1 MTLTAPTSLVSPTSM
16 TDADALSVITT
27 DLESSIY
34 VEAGAGTGK
43 THSLVQRI
51 TALLKRGTPIDQ
63 IIAITFTRAAA
74 AELRSRIRG
83 ELENL
88 RAENPQNEHVAK
100 ALEGI
105 DTAAFQ
111 TIDSLVYSV
120 LQDHPLD
127 ANLPPAIEIQ
137 DGFSQLQM
145 FLERWQTWSVEQLE
159 SNETFADTLYSAFRL
174 DLTKPFTK
182 LRDLAKSLNE
192 KHAQLQIAEFD
203 SPPRSALT
211 VLRNLQ
217 SEFENIRI
225 IGNSC
230 PDPDDKL
237 FVKFE
242 KALDWY
248 TNYVEGSEV
257 KTEIEAEELLITWP
271 NIKFGNLGTPG
282 NWGGKSGKDAALEA
296 INALVDAIT
305 DAITVARTH
314 AAAKLTNDAIRFVN
328 AIVQERRRA
337 GTVSY
342 YDTLVWLID
351 LLDKRG
357 DIRRSIQDR
366 YRYVLVDEFQDTDPD
381 QVRLVRLLTVPPGET
396 KIRPGA
402 LFIVGDP
409 KQSIYGFRGAEV
421 TVSQSVKDDITASGG
436 RYLTLTEN
444 RRSTRPIIEW
454 VNHTFGKWMSAEPD
468 QADYIRLKQAGDTA
482 TRDDFGAVFHFG
494 KPNDEKGI
502 NVGTIRE
509 FDAKEVAT
517 IARAVCAGQLSVR
530 DRQKDNQERPSHAG
544 DLTILTRAR
553 SNWNLYKNELENLGV
568 PFSALIGGSAV
579 LDTQEF
585 RDILNC
591 LKAIDDPSDQPATV
605 GALKSIFFGCNDQD
619 LFAWANANGKF
630 SCTADLPDLSD
641 DTEPIRRAMEL
652 LRHFNALSHNLQPAI
667 LIEQLIRERQT
678 RELMFLEPDP
688 EPGLR
693 RLDLV
698 VELARNF
705 SEEGATSL
713 RDCINRFNQYKDA
726 DQDIREQPAHEFDQG
741 KIRLMTMHA
750 AKGLEFPI
758 VILADLASG
767 ESNDNPTLLIDDSK
781 VDAEANIGINLG
793 GGIDFRVGNYQELRD
808 KDKAADALEKT
819 RLVYVAATRARDH
832 LFVSRNR
839 KQTDRKTNAAKIDEY
854 VGGEDSSLWS
864 PVPPEWQSLQ
874 YKHQPPNQESETT
887 HRFEDRESWSLNHQN
902 TLATASTR
910 PWISPSSI
918 KTGADA
924 EVPESAVKP
933 DDFTARYESDL
944 AGRGR
949 AATNIGSA
957 VHAAIQRVLESQN
970 PNVEQIAR
978 SEAERHGVIEN
989 ADEVAS
995 LTSATIRMPLLQHAS
1010 SLKPRDVWIET
1021 PVAVA
1026 INTPDAEVKT
1036 IEGRVDLIYRR
1047 PDGTLGI
1054 ADFKTDRSFNR
1065 SISEMAEPYIPQLGA
1080 YAYAVHKATGI
1091 PVTEATILFSRL
1103 AADIDGEGDYRLPDV
1118 QMAIELALKLAST
1131 Q

>member
-1 MTLTAPTSLVSPTSM
+1 MTSTSATPLVSPTAM
-16 TDADALSVITT
+16 TDADALSVITI

-51 TALLKRGTPIDQ
+51 TALLKSGTPIDQ

-74 AELRSRIRG
+74 SELRSRIRG
-83 ELENL
+83 ELERL
-88 RAENPQNEHVAK
+88 RAEKPQDEIVAK

-111 TIDSLVYSV
+111 TIDSLVYSI

-145 FLERWQTWSVEQLE
+145 FRERWQTWSVEQLE
-159 SNETFADTLYSAFRL
+159 TNETFADTLYSAFRL

-192 KHAQLQIAEFD
+192 KHAQLQNAEFD
-203 SPPRSALT
+203 SPPRSALQ
-211 VLRNLQ
+211 VLRNLP
-217 SEFENIRI
+217 SAFENLRNV
-225 IGNSC
+225 GNSC
-230 PDPDDKL
+230 TDPEDKL
-237 FVKFE
+237 ISKFE
-242 KALDWY
+242 QALDWY
-248 TNYVEGSEV
+248 TKYVEGRDAS
-257 KTEIEAEELLITWP
+257 TENEAEEILITWP
-271 NIKFGNLGTPG
+271 NIKFSTSGTQG
-282 NWGGKSGKDAALEA
+282 NWGGKPGKDAALEVSH
-296 INALVDAIT
+296 ALADAIT
-305 DAITVARTH
+305 DAITAARAH
-314 AAAKLTNDAIRFVN
+314 AAAKMTNDAVRFVN

-342 YDTLVWLID
+342 YDALVWLID
-351 LLDKRG
+351 LLDKRD
-357 DIRRSIQDR
+357 DIRRSIHDR
-366 YRYVLVDEFQDTDPD
+366 YRHVLVDEFQDTDPD

-396 KIRPGA
+396 KIRPGS

-454 VNHTFGKWMSAEPD
+454 VNHTFGNWMSAEPD
-468 QADYIRLKQAGDTA
+468 QADYIPLEQASDTA

-494 KPNDEKGI
+494 EPNDEKGI

-517 IARAVCAGQLSVR
+517 IARAVCAGQLTVR
-530 DRQKDNQERPSHAG
+530 DRQNDNQERPSRAG

-553 SNWNLYKNELENLGV
+553 SNWNFYTNELEDLGL

-652 LRHFNALSHNLQPAI
+652 LKHFNALSHNLQPAI

-698 VELARNF
+698 VELARSFN
-705 SEEGATSL
+705 EEGATSL
-713 RDCINRFNQYKDA
+713 RDCINRFNEYKDA
-726 DQDIREQPAHEFDQG
+726 NQDVREEPAHEFDQG
-741 KIRLMTMHA
+741 KVRLMTMHA

-767 ESNDNPTLLIDDSK
+767 ESHDNPTLLIDDSK

-793 GGIDFRVGNYQELRD
+793 GGTDFRAGNYQELRD
-808 KDKAADALEKT
+808 KYKTADALEKT

-839 KQTDRKTNAAKIDEY
+839 KQTDRKTNTAKIDEY

-864 PVPPEWQSLQ
+864 PVPPEWHSLQ
-874 YKHQPPNQESETT
+874 YKHQPPNQESETM
-887 HRFEDRESWSLNHQN
+887 RESEDRESWSLNHQN

-918 KTGADA
+918 KTGTDA
-924 EVPESAVKP
+924 AVPESAVKP
-933 DDFTARYESDL
+933 DYFTARYESDL

-989 ADEVAS
+989 AEEVAS
-995 LTSATIRMPLLQHAS
+995 LTSATIRMPLIQHAS
-1010 SLKPRDVWIET
+1010 SLEPRDVWIET
-1021 PVAVA
+1021 SVAVA
-1026 INTPDAEVKT
+1026 MNTPDAEVKT
-1036 IEGRVDLIYRR
+1036 IEGQVDLIYRL
-1047 PDGTLGI
+1047 PDETLGI

-1080 YAYAVHKATGI
+1080 YAYAVQKATGI

-1103 AADIDGEGDYRLPDV
+1103 AADNQGDGQFKLDDV
-1118 QMAIELALKLAST
+1118 QFAMELALKLASN